1 MRAVVLAGG
10 YGLRLRPYTTVLP
23 KPLVPVGDR
32 PVLEHILRRLAA
44 AGVVR
49 ADLCVSHLGGL
60 IQAYFS
66 QAGTLP
72 HGLELAWHWEEQPL
86 GTAGALRMIPDLD
99 ETFIAVNGDLLTTV
113 DFKAIVDHHRSQQ
126 AALTIATQERGVP
139 LDLGVIEC
147 VNGDIVA
154 YREKPTLRFVASLG
168 IYVYDPRAL
177 RHLPDGPAQ
186 FPDFVQALLRAGE
199 RVVPFPSGAQTFDIG
214 TVEQHAAA
222 TRALAEHP
230 LDFLT
235 E

>member
-1 MRAVVLAGG
+1 MRAVILAGG

-32 PVLEHILRRLAA
+32 PVIEHIVRRLAA

-49 ADLCVSHLGGL
+49 VDVCVSHLGEL

-66 QAGTLP
+66 QASALP
-72 HGLELAWHWEEQPL
+72 RGLEIAWHWEDKPL
-86 GTAGALRMIPDLD
+86 GTAGALRKIPDLD
-99 ETFIAVNGDLLTTV
+99 ETFIVVNGDILTTV
-113 DFKAIVDHHRSQQ
+113 DFQAIVEHHVSLG

-147 VNGDIVA
+147 ENGEIVA
-154 YREKPTLRFVASLG
+154 YREKPTLRFDASLG

-186 FPDFVQALLRAGE
+186 FPDLVQSLLRAGE
-199 RVVPFPSGAQTFDIG
+199 RVVAYASTARTFDIG

-222 TRALAEHP
+222 TRALNEHP
-230 LDFLT
+230 GEFQV
-235 E
+235 

>member
-1 MRAVVLAGG
+1 MRAVILAGG

-32 PVLEHILRRLAA
+32 PVLEHIMRRLAA

-49 ADLCVSHLGGL
+49 IDLCVSHLGEL

-72 HGLELAWHWEEQPL
+72 SGLEIAWHWENEPL

-99 ETFIAVNGDLLTTV
+99 ETFIVVNGDVLTTV
-113 DFKAIVDHHRSQQ
+113 DFNAIVEHHLRRE

-139 LDLGVIEC
+139 LDLGVIDCE
-147 VNGDIVA
+147 NGEIVA
-154 YREKPTLRFVASLG
+154 YREKPTLRFDASLG

-177 RHLPDGPAQ
+177 GHLPEGTTQ
-186 FPDFVQALLRAGE
+186 FPDFVEALLRAGE
-199 RVVPFPSGAQTFDIG
+199 RVVPFVSDAETFDIG

-222 TRALAEHP
+222 TRALSEHP
-230 LDFLT
+230 LEFGV
-235 E
+235 